1 MAKNLCAVLTVV
13 SMGMWIT
20 PSAVSAQQTVRAV
33 VGGADSA
40 SAELLARGRYMIVT
54 GHCNNCHTANYQ
66 QTTGKSPEKDWLTG
80 RDIGHRGSWGTT
92 YPTNLRINVNKM
104 SEAEWVAYTSTLRA
118 RPGMPSWSLR
128 DTNVEDLRA
137 MYQFIKSLGSSD
149 TPSRQPLPP
158 GQEPQTLYIR
168 VVPGPKP
175 ASPPVDV
182 SADQQNASADS
193 KNAPD
198 APNAKVLARGRYM
211 LVTGHCNNCHTANY
225 GVLEGNVPE
234 KDWVKGSRAGHRGTW
249 GTTYPSNL
257 RTNVGLMTES
267 QWVIYATTVKSRPP
281 MPWWAVHE
289 TDIEDLRA
297 MYQFIKSLGL
307 AGEPALAS
315 LPPTANRCRP
325 IRIGLQF
332 SPTERRVP

>member
-1 MAKNLCAVLTVV
+1 VE
-13 SMGMWIT
+13 
-20 PSAVSAQQTVRAV
+20 P
-33 VGGADSA
+33 
-40 SAELLARGRYMIVT
+40 AR
-54 GHCNNCHTANYQ
+54 H
-66 QTTGKSPEKDWLTG
+66 
-80 RDIGHRGSWGTT
+80 
-92 YPTNLRINVNKM
+92 
-104 SEAEWVAYTSTLRA
+104 
-118 RPGMPSWSLR
+118 
-128 DTNVEDLRA
+128 NVEDLRA
-137 MYQFIKSLGSSD
+137 MYQFIKRLGPSD

-182 SADQQNASADS
+182 SADQQNAGADR

-267 QWVIYATTVKSRPP
+267 QWVTYATTVKSRPP

-307 AGEPALAS
+307 AGEPASAS
-315 LPPTANRCRP
+315 LPPDREPMPPYTDWPA
-325 IRIGLQF
+325 IF
-332 SPTERRVP
+332 AD